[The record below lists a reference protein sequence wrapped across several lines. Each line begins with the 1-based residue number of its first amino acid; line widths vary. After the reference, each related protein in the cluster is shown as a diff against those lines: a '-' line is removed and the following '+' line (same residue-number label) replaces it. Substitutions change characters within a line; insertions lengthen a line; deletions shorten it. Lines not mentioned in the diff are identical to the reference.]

1 MQENRERPQIYE
13 MVSYIIY
20 KGLDTF
26 VLIIF
31 RITL

>member
-1 MQENRERPQIYE
+1 MQENRERSQIYE
-13 MVSYIIY
+13 VVRYIIY

-31 RITL
+31 CITL